1 MSIPNTKL
9 NTPSRISV
17 AMPIAKLPTQRAMP
31 DAAVTIADNAFHNAF
46 PMSFNVIP
54 ISSNFRL
61 LLVSFGLGGS
71 GQFFF
76 LFASPYVRNFLVPS
90 SDRIGRFRFGGF
102 SKVGI
107 RWCKVCRTKYYLSLW
122 GWRFFRTTASGLT
135 LQQRI
140 VPKLP
145 LPQQRKWHT
154 DACLEG
160 GMETEAYTWRGERK
174 KGTDG
179 MAQRAIGDR

>member
-9 NTPSRISV
+9 NTPIRISV

-71 GQFFF
+71 GRFFF
-76 LFASPYVRNFLVPS
+76 FSPLRMSEISL
-90 SDRIGRFRFGGF
+90 
-102 SKVGI
+102 
-107 RWCKVCRTKYYLSLW
+107 CRLP
-122 GWRFFRTTASGLT
+122 TASVVFVSGASQRSGLD
-135 LQQRI
+135 
-140 VPKLP
+140 
-145 LPQQRKWHT
+145 
-154 DACLEG
+154 DARFVGQNTTWACEG
-160 GMETEAYTWRGERK
+160 GDFSGQPQAAWPCSSVLSRNYLCPSNENDILMLVLKEAWKRRHTHGEVKGKRERMVWRN
-174 KGTDG
+174 
-179 MAQRAIGDR
+179 AP

>member
-31 DAAVTIADNAFHNAF
+31 DVAVTIADNAFHNAF

-71 GQFFF
+71 GRFFF
-76 LFASPYVRNFLVPS
+76 FSPLRMSEISL
-90 SDRIGRFRFGGF
+90 
-102 SKVGI
+102 
-107 RWCKVCRTKYYLSLW
+107 CRLP
-122 GWRFFRTTASGLT
+122 TASVVFVSGASQRSGLD
-135 LQQRI
+135 
-140 VPKLP
+140 
-145 LPQQRKWHT
+145 
-154 DACLEG
+154 DARFVGQNTTWACEG
-160 GMETEAYTWRGERK
+160 GDFSGQPQAAWPCSSVLSRNYLCPSNENDILMLVLKEAWKRRHTHGEVKRKRERMVWRN
-174 KGTDG
+174 
-179 MAQRAIGDR
+179 AP

>member
-71 GQFFF
+71 GRFFF
-76 LFASPYVRNFLVPS
+76 FSPLRMSEISL
-90 SDRIGRFRFGGF
+90 
-102 SKVGI
+102 
-107 RWCKVCRTKYYLSLW
+107 CRLP
-122 GWRFFRTTASGLT
+122 TASVVFVSGASQRSGLD
-135 LQQRI
+135 
-140 VPKLP
+140 
-145 LPQQRKWHT
+145 
-154 DACLEG
+154 DARFVGQNTTWACEG
-160 GMETEAYTWRGERK
+160 GDFSGQPQAAWPCSSVLSRNYLCPSNENDILMLVLKEAWKRRHTHGEVKRKRERMVWRN
-174 KGTDG
+174 
-179 MAQRAIGDR
+179 AP

>member
-71 GQFFF
+71 GRFFF
-76 LFASPYVRNFLVPS
+76 FSPLRMSEISL
-90 SDRIGRFRFGGF
+90 
-102 SKVGI
+102 
-107 RWCKVCRTKYYLSLW
+107 CRLP
-122 GWRFFRTTASGLT
+122 TASVVFVSGASQRSGLD
-135 LQQRI
+135 
-140 VPKLP
+140 
-145 LPQQRKWHT
+145 
-154 DACLEG
+154 DARFVGQNTTWACEG
-160 GMETEAYTWRGERK
+160 GDFSGQPQAAWPCSSVLSRNYLCPSNENDILMLVLKEAWKRRHTHGEVKGKRERMVWRN
-174 KGTDG
+174 
-179 MAQRAIGDR
+179 AP

>member
-71 GQFFF
+71 IFFF
-76 LFASPYVRNFLVPS
+76 SPLRMSEISL
-90 SDRIGRFRFGGF
+90 
-102 SKVGI
+102 
-107 RWCKVCRTKYYLSLW
+107 CRLP
-122 GWRFFRTTASGLT
+122 TASVVFVSGASQRSGLD
-135 LQQRI
+135 
-140 VPKLP
+140 
-145 LPQQRKWHT
+145 
-154 DACLEG
+154 DARFVGQNTTWACEG
-160 GMETEAYTWRGERK
+160 GDFSGQPQAAWPCSSVLSRNYLCPSNENDILMLVLKEAWKRRHTHGEVKGKRERMVWRN
-174 KGTDG
+174 
-179 MAQRAIGDR
+179 AP

>member
-1 MSIPNTKL
+1 MRWWWVFQTRNSTHPAGFPLRCLSPNFRHKGQCLMLPLPLRTML
-9 NTPSRISV
+9 ST
-17 AMPIAKLPTQRAMP
+17 MPFRCRS
-31 DAAVTIADNAFHNAF
+31 
-46 PMSFNVIP
+46 MSFPYLP
-54 ISSNFRL
+54 ILDCYLFLSDWEGRVDS
-61 LLVSFGLGGS
+61 
-71 GQFFF
+71 FF

-154 DACLEG
+154 DACPEG
-160 GMETEAYTWRGERK
+160 GMETEAYTWRGEK
-174 KGTDG
+174 EKGTDG
-179 MAQRAIGDR
+179 MA

>member
-9 NTPSRISV
+9 NTPIRISV

-71 GQFFF
+71 GRFFF
-76 LFASPYVRNFLVPS
+76 FSPLRMSEISL
-90 SDRIGRFRFGGF
+90 
-102 SKVGI
+102 
-107 RWCKVCRTKYYLSLW
+107 CRLP
-122 GWRFFRTTASGLT
+122 TASVVFVSGASQRSGLD
-135 LQQRI
+135 
-140 VPKLP
+140 
-145 LPQQRKWHT
+145 
-154 DACLEG
+154 DARFVGQNTTWACEG
-160 GMETEAYTWRGERK
+160 GDFSGQPQAAWPCSSVLSRNYLCPSNENDILMLVLKEAWKRRHTHGEVKRKRERMVWRN
-174 KGTDG
+174 
-179 MAQRAIGDR
+179 AP